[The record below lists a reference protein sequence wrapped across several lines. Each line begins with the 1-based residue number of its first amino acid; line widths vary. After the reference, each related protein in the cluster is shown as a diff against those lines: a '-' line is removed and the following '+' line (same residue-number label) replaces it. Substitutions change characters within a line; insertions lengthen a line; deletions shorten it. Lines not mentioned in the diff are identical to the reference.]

1 MTPEVIIRR
10 YQAQNA
16 QRQLVEQT
24 WDLVEKFIGPIRG
37 GKFFQD
43 NVGELSVDWRRGRDV
58 FDNTAIVAA
67 DILASAVHSALT
79 SPALQWFGL
88 RFRNDEMNENAE
100 AKVWLEACAEEI
112 YQALGDSNF
121 NTEINETYLDLVT
134 YGSSILVEEEEDKV
148 YVNPR
153 GGDLVFS
160 SVPIR
165 ECFFE
170 AGADGRPV
178 VLYRCYEWTPVQI
191 VDKFGNRTPED
202 IKQKAMNGATADVR
216 EKVIFCVWRRKEV
229 NENSVRL
236 MAPKLRPYGCIYV
249 LERGCVPLSDE
260 GGYYEMPAFF
270 IRWKKS
276 SGSQWGH
283 GPGTLALS
291 DVMTLNQLVEL
302 VLKAAGKV
310 VDPATLVNERNLL
323 SDLDLDASGVT
334 VARDIAGIKPYESAA
349 RFDVS
354 SMQVDDLRRKINRTF
369 LVDQLELKES
379 PAMTATEVQVRYEL
393 MQRLLG
399 PTLGRLQSDLLDPLI
414 ERTFRILWR
423 AGKLPP
429 MPEKLAML
437 RPQLDVEYTGPLARA
452 QRVDRVASMERWAA
466 QIGQLSQIFPEMHDL
481 VNPDRLG
488 RESARL
494 LGVPTK
500 SLNSQD
506 EVKTLR
512 RNREQQNNKVAMLTD
527 ANAAATAMQGVAAA
541 AKDLKAAEGA

>member
-1 MTPEVIIRR
+1 MTPELIIRR
-10 YQAQNA
+10 YQALDG

-24 WDLVEKFIGPIRG
+24 WDLIEKFIGPIRG

-58 FDNTAIVAA
+58 FDNTAMVAA

-88 RFRNDEMNENAE
+88 RFRSDQLNEYNE

-112 YQALGDSNF
+112 YQALADSNF

-134 YGSSILVEEEEDKV
+134 YGSSILVEEEDDKQ
-148 YVNPR
+148 YRNPK
-153 GGDLVFS
+153 GGDLLFS

-178 VLYRCYEWTPVQI
+178 KLYRCYEWTPIQI
-191 VDKFGNRTPED
+191 IDKFGDKTPED
-202 IKQKAMNGATADVR
+202 IKQRAANAATADVR
-216 EKVIFCVWRRKEV
+216 EKVIFCVWRRENV
-229 NENSVRL
+229 NEYAVRL
-236 MAPKLRPYGCIYV
+236 MAPKLRPYGCLYV
-249 LERGCVPLSDE
+249 LERGCVPLSE
-260 GGYYEMPAFF
+260 ESGYYEMPAFF
-270 IRWKKS
+270 VRWKKS

-291 DVMTLNQLVEL
+291 DVMTINQLIEL

-334 VARDIAGIKPYESAA
+334 VARDINGIQAYESKA

-354 SMQVDDLRRKINRTF
+354 SMQVADLRQKINRTF

-399 PTLGRLQSDLLDPLI
+399 PTLGRLQADLLDPLI

-423 AGKLPP
+423 AGKLPA
-429 MPEKLAML
+429 MPEKLAMM

-452 QRVDRVASMERWAA
+452 QRVDRVASMERWMA
-466 QIGQLSQIFPEMHDL
+466 QIGQLSQVFPEIRDL
-481 VNPDRLG
+481 ANPDRMA

-500 SLNSQD
+500 VLNSQD

-512 RNREQQNNKVAMLTD
+512 RDRAAQQQKVTALAD
-527 ANAAATAMQGVAAA
+527 ANAAATAMAGVAAS